1 MGNLCNFDYTVLCLD
16 QSKIFL
22 TKVSFQIKIG
32 MYDYTYQAIFDT
44 FNHHNPPFPSLFL
57 YMILEINYKQ
67 HFIQA
72 AACATGVDL
81 FLCNSRKHLLRYL
94 LRKTGSYCVYLK
106 RIMFSNCLC
115 SSSCFSSS
123 RVRNIGASYIRDTG
137 PFHNLKSRA
146 FCDFLITSENEFGH
160 FKGQLKR
167 QARVVLRK
175 KAVCDLVQCS
185 AKTK

>member
-1 MGNLCNFDYTVLCLD
+1 
-16 QSKIFL
+16 
-22 TKVSFQIKIG
+22 

-81 FLCNSRKHLLRYL
+81 FLSNSRKHLLRYL
-94 LRKTGSYCVYLK
+94 LRKTGSYCVYVK

-146 FCDFLITSENEFGH
+146 FCDFLITSENGFGH

-175 KAVCDLVQCS
+175 KAVCDLVQYS
-185 AKTK
+185 SKTKQTFNFIVNNN